1 MRTRRRRTMLI
12 VSSNAKK
19 QRRRV
24 APCVRVMRMCV
35 RGKMTFPAR
44 GSSSSALRLA
54 EAAFSCST
62 AASSN
67 SASSWDC
74 RSMDT
79 SNSPMRED
87 WSAYALAVRVSFRGT
102 SPASPEAAAMWRSCD
117 GVSARS
123 GLRRT
128 ACRKERQRGGH
139 GRAAGHGRSSKCPL
153 CGDVAHTPFG
163 GVAWASLGTTSI
175 TSSAATRKN
184 RPGQQREHGTTR
196 DSKGEEGALRHV
208 QAIGL
213 RWSAGLCGKGGH
225 GGCGKPGCWL
235 SSRICPLCNQ
245 VFGLPTDR
253 HGQAASAVARGDE

>member
-128 ACRKERQRGGH
+128 ACRKERQRGGRAD
-139 GRAAGHGRSSKCPL
+139 GRQGTEEAPNVACAEMLRTHRLGASRGRVSELRQVLRRQRRGKTDPASSESTAPR
-153 CGDVAHTPFG
+153 
-163 GVAWASLGTTSI
+163 GTLKVK
-175 TSSAATRKN
+175 RV
-184 RPGQQREHGTTR
+184 P
-196 DSKGEEGALRHV
+196 
-208 QAIGL
+208 
-213 RWSAGLCGKGGH
+213 
-225 GGCGKPGCWL
+225 
-235 SSRICPLCNQ
+235 
-245 VFGLPTDR
+245 
-253 HGQAASAVARGDE
+253 